1 MTSLPHVTG
10 HRVISELLT
19 LLDATDL
26 TQAMLQPEAVHRIR
40 VAIKK
45 VRAWLK
51 LCRSVSGES
60 DADRQLTARLR
71 DLSTALA
78 GQRDREVAR
87 LTLAKL
93 ARKYPG
99 KKARLLIEEVSRSLS
114 EKPVE
119 ASVVLVASDQIH
131 GLRQDLSPFS
141 QRMIP
146 LETARDAINQT
157 YAKMCQRGKLA
168 LKTKQCEE
176 LHAWRK
182 QVKTLGYQLAVAN
195 SHQDR
200 PAKLHAKIAKLG
212 NKLGKVHDLC
222 FLQAMLV
229 SLVEEGRCHEELKPL
244 YKRIEQE
251 RDGLLRGIRK
261 QYGFICRHA
270 ATIL

>member
-1 MTSLPHVTG
+1 MTPTPTVTG
-10 HRVISELLT
+10 HRVISDLLA

-26 TQAMLQPEAVHRIR
+26 TQAMLQPEVVHRIR

-60 DADRQLTARLR
+60 AGVRQLTARLR
-71 DLSTALA
+71 DLSAALA

-99 KKARLLIEEVSRSLS
+99 KKAQRLIEEVSRALG
-114 EKPVE
+114 EYHAA
-119 ASVVLVASDQIH
+119 ASVGLAASDQID
-131 GLRQDLSPFS
+131 GLRQDLLPFS
-141 QRMIP
+141 QLMIP
-146 LETARDAINQT
+146 VETGRDAINQT
-157 YAKMCQRGKLA
+157 YAKMCQRGKQA

-182 QVKTLGYQLAVAN
+182 QVKTLGYQLAIAN

-200 PAKLHAKIAKLG
+200 QAKLHMKITKLG
-212 NKLGKVHDLC
+212 NNLGKVHDLC

-244 YKRIEQE
+244 YKRIEWE
-251 RDGLLRGIRK
+251 WDGLLRGIRK
-261 QYGFICRHA
+261 QYGFLCRQA